1 MFIEFSDD
9 PQIVIN
15 EVTKEILGGIC
26 QDSGV
31 ATIVYK
37 NELEAYN
44 PDYEKSF
51 FSNKNRAVI
60 EAFEGETEYKTVSI
74 SVKGREDTDTIIFGN
89 GNISFRSCYE
99 DDF

>member
-1 MFIEFSDD
+1 M
-9 PQIVIN
+9 
-15 EVTKEILGGIC
+15 
-26 QDSGV
+26 
-31 ATIVYK
+31 TIVYK

-51 FSNKNRAVI
+51 FSNKNRAFI
-60 EAFEGETEYKTVSI
+60 KAFEGETEYKTVSI
-74 SVKGREDTDTIIFGN
+74 SVKGSEDTNTIIFGN